1 MEQIAKIGDY
11 IAVSDCAT
19 TGTVKGIKESGQNA
33 SAQERMLIYEIETA
47 QGMMRL
53 PADWLAR
60 LIEPA

>member
-11 IAVSDCAT
+11 ITVPNST
-19 TGTVKGIKESGQNA
+19 TIGTVNAIKDGDAAIGSDPI
-33 SAQERMLIYEIETA
+33 SIYEIETN
-47 QGMMRL
+47 QGMMRV

>member
-11 IAVSDCAT
+11 ITVHDCAT
-19 TGTVKGIKESGQNA
+19 TGTVKAINEGDSETLDTDP
-33 SAQERMLIYEIETA
+33 MLIYEIKTD
-47 QGMMRL
+47 QGMMRV